1 MAEALTIARPYA
13 EAALEF
19 ASAAGTTAGWSKQLA
34 VLAAVAADEQA
45 RRLLQ
50 HPRVTPEQRE
60 ALFIDVAG
68 TVVDDG
74 GRNFIRLL
82 SEYNRLIILPQI
94 YQEYQ
99 RLLAIKEQKI
109 AAQVCTAQPLS
120 DEQLSEL
127 TTALKQR
134 FQCAVELEEHVDP
147 SLLGGALI
155 QVGDLVID
163 GTLRGRL
170 NRMTS
175 ALRNF

>member
-19 ASAAGTTAGWSKQLA
+19 ASASGATAGWSKQLA
-34 VLAAVAADEQA
+34 VLAVIAGDEQA
-45 RRLLQ
+45 RLLLQ

-60 ALFIDVAG
+60 TLFIEVAG
-68 TVVDDG
+68 NVVDEG

-94 YQEYQ
+94 YQEFQ

-109 AAQVCTAQPLS
+109 EAQVRSAQPLS

-127 TTALKQR
+127 TAALKQR
-134 FQCAVELEEHVDP
+134 FQCAVDLEEHVDP